1 MAESSAERDRRA
13 RIVRYWRSVEIL
25 SPQKVEAVDSA
36 KNVFAVGEGIA
47 LPWEP
52 RHAIQ
57 RRAIDPG
64 RVWRHTVYAGVF
76 DLERLRETLLEVFGS
91 QGEDEDYGGSSSGDS
106 AVLCF
111 TVDAEG
117 RMVKGSTVLS
127 ACAWAVGRA
136 VSPGPGDPEWLD
148 GFEEASEQYLATLLE
163 LADGRLPAADL
174 PVAGAAGL
182 VGAVGHAVLG
192 AVTGVAANAVLGAV
206 TGGIG
211 AVATSAAGALGPV
224 VGQTAGS
231 AVARAVRSV
240 GDAAATAAVDTLRD
254 SLTGSAPD
262 EPAPDATTAPD
273 AGQDSEPDPEQPP
286 GALATKVLT
295 LGDLAALTR
304 WIAGQLGVAQ
314 ALKPDVVR
322 VKSYTVQARQ
332 TEDAEEA
339 PDFLNSF
346 IVRDLDT
353 VASALSKGDAGPAL
367 CEYLR
372 AECSLSPG
380 ARTDVRQHPQ
390 VLLDGVSPDR
400 APLGRWPA
408 AAKYPLALSQQ
419 FAVNTA
425 LAQLGGPTGNG
436 LYAVNGPPGTGKT
449 TMLRDLVAALVV
461 QRAEQLAA
469 LPSARDAFGPETT
482 WKMGDFT
489 RRLRPPVA
497 RLTGFEIVIASS
509 NNGAVENVTAEIPA
523 APAIADPWHA
533 EADYLSQSASLLLGA
548 PAWGAVA
555 AKLGKRA
562 NRSDFYDLFWWGKE
576 KVEHPNG
583 KSTVERLGKGVY
595 DILSLQ
601 KDPRYVP
608 KGQPSRPADWE
619 PTDPPLGTKAWS
631 QAVADFNRAKETVQA
646 MAAERRQVAATL
658 AGQPQA
664 VEALRVARLRTETAY
679 LTADQAHQNL
689 QAAEDE
695 HAIAQERYD
704 QAAEA
709 TWGATGAVQRAE
721 RNVDVYLGRCESA
734 LADVRAHDQQHP
746 GLLRRI
752 FNRDAVERWSQARQ
766 PLDNTLSSRQAA
778 WEQAE
783 GLRLEA
789 VRQREA
795 LTGQQGAAAEVLAQ
809 IRGRLTRLQEQLGRA
824 EDAAEMAAQAES
836 LQQAAVQNG
845 QQVLA
850 AARQRW
856 AGNVPGSE
864 WRAPTDDTEAAA
876 SAAALRELSAPW
888 MDQAFAAAR
897 SDLFLAAVDLHKA
910 LMVAEPI
917 LVRTSLMAAMDVVS
931 GNAPRNLKAE
941 QVLGAWQ
948 TLFLVVPVVSTT
960 FASLDR
966 LFAGLGSQALGWLF
980 VDEAGQAAPQQVV
993 GALWRTRRAIVVGDP
1008 LQLEPVVTVPRS
1020 AQDRLRQHF
1029 DVAPEWTPGLGSVQR
1044 LADRLNT
1051 YGTWIP
1057 TRSDQSEAPSRVWVG
1072 SPLRVHRRCD
1082 QMMFEV
1088 SNAIAYDGMMVFG
1101 TGAREPHPLARKDIW
1116 MHVASTA
1123 ADDKWVPQQGVALR
1137 RTLDLIEERLREELR
1152 CDQPGTGA
1160 IDEDLVRRKLNEAV
1174 FVVSPFRDVVT
1185 GARKI
1190 TKGRLANARVG
1201 TVHTTQGKEADI
1213 VILVLGTAPA
1223 QRKARKWA
1231 AKTPNL
1237 LNVAVSRARRHLL
1250 VIGDQD
1256 IWSREEYFN
1265 TLANHDDLER
1275 VDASQW
1281 GPEQTWSSS
1290 P

>member
-1 MAESSAERDRRA
+1 M
-13 RIVRYWRSVEIL
+13 
-25 SPQKVEAVDSA
+25 
-36 KNVFAVGEGIA
+36 
-47 LPWEP
+47 
-52 RHAIQ
+52 
-57 RRAIDPG
+57 
-64 RVWRHTVYAGVF
+64 
-76 DLERLRETLLEVFGS
+76 
-91 QGEDEDYGGSSSGDS
+91 
-106 AVLCF
+106 
-111 TVDAEG
+111 
-117 RMVKGSTVLS
+117 
-127 ACAWAVGRA
+127 
-136 VSPGPGDPEWLD
+136 
-148 GFEEASEQYLATLLE
+148 
-163 LADGRLPAADL
+163 
-174 PVAGAAGL
+174 
-182 VGAVGHAVLG
+182 
-192 AVTGVAANAVLGAV
+192 TGVAANAVLGAV
-206 TGGIG
+206 TGGIS
-211 AVATSAAGALGPV
+211 AVAASAAGALGPV

-231 AVARAVRSV
+231 AVGRAVRSV

-254 SLTGSAPD
+254 SLTASAPGD
-262 EPAPDATTAPD
+262 PAPDGATTAAD

-286 GALATKVLT
+286 SALATKVLT

-353 VASALSKGDAGPAL
+353 VTSALAKGDAGPAL
-367 CEYLR
+367 CEYLS
-372 AECSLSPG
+372 AERSLSPG
-380 ARTDVRQHPQ
+380 ARTDVRRHPQ

-408 AAKYPLALSQQ
+408 AAEYPLALSQQ

-425 LAQLGGPTGNG
+425 LARLGGPTGNG

-523 APAIADPWHA
+523 ASAIADSWRA
-533 EADYLSQSASLLLGA
+533 EADYLSQPASLLLAA

-583 KSTVERLGKGVY
+583 KSTHERLGKGVY

-608 KGQPSRPADWE
+608 KGQPPRPADRE
-619 PTDPPLGTKAWS
+619 PADPPLGTRTWP

-646 MAAERRQVAATL
+646 MAAERQQVATTL
-658 AGQPQA
+658 AGQPQTI
-664 VEALRVARLRTETAY
+664 EALRVARLRTGTAY
-679 LTADQAHQNL
+679 LAADQARQNL
-689 QAAEDE
+689 EAAEDD
-695 HAIAQERYD
+695 HADAQELYD

-709 TWGATGAVQRAE
+709 TRGATGAVERAE

-734 LADVRAHDQQHP
+734 LADVRAHDQRHP
-746 GLLRRI
+746 RMLRRL
-752 FNRDAVERWSQARQ
+752 FNRDAVERWSRARE
-766 PLDNTLSSRQAA
+766 PLDAALNSRQAA

-783 GLRLEA
+783 EQRLDA
-789 VRQREA
+789 VRYRDA
-795 LTGQQGAAAEVLAQ
+795 IAGQQRAAADDLAR
-809 IRGRLTRLQEQLGRA
+809 IRTRLMQRQDHLSRA
-824 EDAAEMAAQAES
+824 EVAAETAADAES
-836 LQQAAVQNG
+836 SLEAAVQHG
-845 QQVLA
+845 QQVLT

-856 AGNVPGSE
+856 AGNVPGPE
-864 WRAPTDDTEAAA
+864 WQAPTDDTEAAA

-888 MDQAFAAAR
+888 MDRAFAAAR
-897 SDLFLAAVDLHKA
+897 SDLFLAAVNLHKA
-910 LMVAEPI
+910 LLVAEPV

-941 QVLGAWQ
+941 QVLAAWQ

-1020 AQDRLRQHF
+1020 AQDRLRLHF
-1029 DVAPEWTPGLGSVQR
+1029 DVSPEWTPGLGSVQR

-1057 TRSDQSEAPSRVWVG
+1057 TQGDQSEEPSRVWVG

-1088 SNAIAYDGMMVFG
+1088 SNAIAYGGMMVFG
-1101 TGAREPHPLARKDIW
+1101 TGARDPHPLVHKDIW
-1116 MHVASTA
+1116 MHVANTA

-1152 CDQPGTGA
+1152 RDQPETRA
-1160 IDEDLVRRKLNEAV
+1160 IDEALVRRKLSEAV

-1190 TKGRLANARVG
+1190 AKGRLTDTRVG

-1213 VILVLGTAPA
+1213 VILILGTAPA

-1231 AKTPNL
+1231 AQTPNL

-1256 IWSREEYFN
+1256 IWSREDYFD
-1265 TLANHDDLER
+1265 TLANHDGLER

-1281 GPEQTWSSS
+1281 EADQTWSTR